1 MADDK
6 QERREEPRERTQ
18 GGYDPAADGEISE
31 GAYRVVSVPPAV
43 FSDDEDDDDIPDG
56 LKEEMLSETRPRKAE

>member
-6 QERREEPRERTQ
+6 QERSEEPRERTQ
-18 GGYDPAADGEISE
+18 GGYDPAADGEIS
-31 GAYRVVSVPPAV
+31 GDAYRVVSVPPVA
-43 FSDDEDDDDIPDG
+43 FSDEEDGDIPDG